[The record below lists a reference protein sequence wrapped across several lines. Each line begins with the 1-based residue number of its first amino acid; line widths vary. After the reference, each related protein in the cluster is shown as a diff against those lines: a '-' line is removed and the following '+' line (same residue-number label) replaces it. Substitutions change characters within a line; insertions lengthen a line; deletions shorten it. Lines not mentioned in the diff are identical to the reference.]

1 MSTRAVILAGGEGS
15 QLGVLTAKRTKP
27 AVPFAGKYRILD
39 FTLSNC
45 VNSGIFDVM
54 VLAQYRPQSLI
65 EHIGSGVPWDLD
77 RNFTGGVSVH
87 TPYKARGS
95 SDWYL
100 GTADAVQQNYL
111 FIKRGNPERV
121 LILSGDHIYKMDYG
135 RMIAFHERVDA
146 DLTIATISVKIEEA
160 SRFGILGLDPD
171 NRVVSF
177 IEKPVNPPSNQA
189 NMGVYL
195 FNSKLLD
202 RALWDDHM
210 RQDSTHDFGK
220 DILPTLVAEGLKIYA
235 YPFDGYWVDVGTV
248 SSYWE
253 AHMDLLASP
262 PPVDL
267 NDRSWI
273 IHTRT
278 EERPPVWIAS
288 GSVVLDSMITDGC
301 EISPSARIERSI
313 LSPGVRVAPGAVIRE
328 SVILTDTMIE
338 TDAIIERSILDKH
351 VTVRHGAHIGGVQ
364 SGIDILVAMVGK
376 NTIIPSGMTV
386 EPGAVIGTDV
396 VESDY
401 PEALFVRSS
410 DYIQTVRQP
419 YEI

>member
-1 MSTRAVILAGGEGS
+1 
-15 QLGVLTAKRTKP
+15 
-27 AVPFAGKYRILD
+27 
-39 FTLSNC
+39 
-45 VNSGIFDVM
+45 
-54 VLAQYRPQSLI
+54 
-65 EHIGSGVPWDLD
+65 
-77 RNFTGGVSVH
+77 
-87 TPYKARGS
+87 
-95 SDWYL
+95 
-100 GTADAVQQNYL
+100 
-111 FIKRGNPERV
+111 
-121 LILSGDHIYKMDYG
+121 
-135 RMIAFHERVDA
+135 
-146 DLTIATISVKIEEA
+146 
-160 SRFGILGLDPD
+160 
-171 NRVVSF
+171 
-177 IEKPVNPPSNQA
+177 
-189 NMGVYL
+189 
-195 FNSKLLD
+195 
-202 RALWDDHM
+202 
-210 RQDSTHDFGK
+210 
-220 DILPTLVAEGLKIYA
+220 
-235 YPFDGYWVDVGTV
+235 
-248 SSYWE
+248 
-253 AHMDLLASP
+253 MDLLASP

-313 LSPGVRVAPGAVIRE
+313 LSPGVRVAPGAVVRE

-351 VTVRHGAHIGGVQ
+351 VTVRRGAHIGGVQ
-364 SGIDILVAMVGK
+364 SGKDILVAMVGK
-376 NTIIPSGMTV
+376 NTIIPAGMTV